1 MLKDRMMSPEEQ
13 RRARRLVRFIEEQRA
28 NDNRRGGGK
37 HRTRAEEM
45 YLWTTLALI
54 AMVGFIGGML
64 LLHG

>member
-1 MLKDRMMSPEEQ
+1 MNADEQ
-13 RRARRLVRFIEEQRA
+13 RRARQLVRFIEGQRA

-45 YLWTTLALI
+45 YQWTTIALI
-54 AMVGFIGGML
+54 AMVGFFGLML